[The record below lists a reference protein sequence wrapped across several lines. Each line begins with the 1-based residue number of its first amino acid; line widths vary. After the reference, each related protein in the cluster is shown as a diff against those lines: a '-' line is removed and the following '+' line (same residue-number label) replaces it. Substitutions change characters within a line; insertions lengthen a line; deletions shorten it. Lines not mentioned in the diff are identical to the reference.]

1 VADYLPAG
9 RSVADTLG
17 AMSHLSDDEVSN
29 LRLTADA
36 LSPGRDSS
44 DLTQEVTPKGMRLL
58 HRVSRLPSATAIA
71 VADHFGGL
79 AKLQRATV
87 DDLMTVDDV
96 DEPTARAIR
105 DTLSRVTESTI
116 LDQYS

>member
-1 VADYLPAG
+1 
-9 RSVADTLG
+9 
-17 AMSHLSDDEVSN
+17 VSN

-36 LSPGRDSS
+36 LSPGRDAS
-44 DLTQEVTPKGMRLL
+44 DLAQEVAPKGMRLL

-87 DDLMTVDDV
+87 DDLMTVDGV
-96 DEPTARAIR
+96 DEATARAIR

>member
-1 VADYLPAG
+1 
-9 RSVADTLG
+9 
-17 AMSHLSDDEVSN
+17 
-29 LRLTADA
+29 
-36 LSPGRDSS
+36 
-44 DLTQEVTPKGMRLL
+44 MRLL
-58 HRVSRLPSATAIA
+58 HRVSRLPSTTAIA

-87 DDLMTVDDV
+87 DDLMTVDGV